1 MEQNI
6 VEQIRDFSDDRLVNG
21 CLYCGGLEE
30 SRDHVPSRV
39 FLDSP
44 FPDQLPVVGSCV
56 SCNNDFSQDEAY
68 VACLI
73 ESVLAGSTNP
83 DDIRRERIGDLLRR
97 TPKLRAK
104 LEAAKTIVA
113 DNVQFEVESKRIRNV
128 VLKLARGHA
137 AFELSQVCRDE
148 PSSFRCLPLAL
159 MTEVEI
165 NDFDASDVVGY
176 LGEIG
181 SRGMQRMLVAQFNF
195 ASPDETDSTLGAV
208 INDWIDVQ
216 ENRYRY
222 LAIDDGN
229 DITVKIVIAEY
240 LACEVVWTK

>member
-1 MEQNI
+1 M
-6 VEQIRDFSDDRLVNG
+6 EQIRDFSDDRLVNG
-21 CLYCGGLEE
+21 CLYCGGREE

-44 FPDQLPVVGSCV
+44 FPEQLPVVGSCV
-56 SCNNDFSQDEAY
+56 PCNNDFSQDEAY

-73 ESVLAGSTNP
+73 ESVLAGSADPNN
-83 DDIRRERIGDLLRR
+83 IRRERISNLLRR

-104 LEAAKTIVA
+104 LEAAKSFVDGNI
-113 DNVQFEVESKRIRNV
+113 QFEIESERIRNV

-137 AFELSQVCRDE
+137 VFELSQVCRDE
-148 PSSFRCLPLAL
+148 PISFRCLPLAL
-159 MTEVEI
+159 MTEVEV

-181 SRGMQRMLVAQFNF
+181 SRGMQRMLVAQFSF
-195 ASPDETDSTLGAV
+195 ASPDNTDSTLDVV

-222 LAIDDGN
+222 IAIDEGN
-229 DITVKIVIAEY
+229 EIIIKIVIAEY
-240 LACEVVWTK
+240 LACEVVWAK

>member
-1 MEQNI
+1 MEQ
-6 VEQIRDFSDDRLVNG
+6 VRDLSDDRLVNG
-21 CLYCGGLEE
+21 CLYCGGLDE

-44 FPDQLPVVGSCV
+44 FPKQLPVVGSCV
-56 SCNNDFSQDEAY
+56 TCNNDFSQDEAY

-73 ESVLAGSTNP
+73 ESVLVGSTSP
-83 DDIRRERIGDLLRR
+83 DDIRRERIADLMRR

-104 LEAAKTIVA
+104 LESAKTFVGG
-113 DNVQFEVESKRIRNV
+113 NVQFEVESERVRNV

-148 PSSFRCLPLAL
+148 PISFRCLPLAV

-181 SRGMQRMLVAQFNF
+181 SRGMQRMLVAQFSF
-195 ASPDETDSTLGAV
+195 ASHEGTASTHDVV
-208 INDWIDVQ
+208 INDWVDVQ

-222 LAIDDGN
+222 LAIDNGDE
-229 DITVKIVIAEY
+229 ITIKIVIAEY
-240 LACEVVWTK
+240 LACEVVWAR